1 MASRTAA
8 SRMRLIDEI
17 IEYAKKHHPATQFG
31 LLSTFIREYYSNV
44 PLEDI
49 TTRSTDDIYHG
60 LLSHWNLIYQRKP
73 KECKI
78 RVFNPTLEND
88 GWHSQRTIIEI
99 IQLDMP
105 FLVDSM
111 RMALT
116 RLGYSIHLVVHL
128 GGLQICR
135 DEEGYVTKIM
145 PFDVDTQDAFIE
157 APIYMEIDKELDNK
171 KLKDIQD
178 NIRRVLHDVEVTV
191 KDWDLMKKKVEDI
204 IQEINDTNPP
214 LDKLDLDE
222 SIEFL
227 KWLLSDHFTFLGFR
241 EYRMV
246 YRGKEQYLEMVS
258 KTGLGVLRDESK
270 SKKLRP
276 LSELPPAAR
285 KRALSKEL
293 LIVSKT
299 NTKSTVHRRAYTDY
313 LGIKN
318 FNKKCE
324 LIGEFRF
331 IGLFTKDYLGNP
343 LDIPYLR
350 EKVKTILKM
359 AGVAHQGH
367 ASNTIMHILETLPR
381 DDLFQGTVE
390 ELTDIALG
398 IWQLQERRLT
408 RLFIRKDAYNRYF
421 SCLVFIPR
429 ENFNTDVLKRIQNV
443 LMENL
448 HGIEVEYST
457 FFSESILARIDYV
470 IRINPANNVRFNSE
484 VLENKIINVGRSWND
499 SMRDTLNEKYGQEKG
514 LKLFERYQFSF
525 PAGYREVNDTY
536 SACYDIAYIEELLEG
551 NELGMSFYRPPEAE
565 SHVLRFKLFRFDKTI
580 PLSDAL
586 PLLENM
592 GLRIVGEAP
601 YEIMVE
607 GRSVWLNDFQME
619 YPQTE
624 PLDVSGIR
632 ETFHDA
638 FYQVWKKSAEN
649 DSFNRLVL
657 SADLSWREISVIRAY
672 AKYLRQTGLSFSQ
685 DYIEEA
691 ISNNP
696 DIARMLIAIFRQ
708 RFMPDLSKD
717 RAEQF
722 SALKINI
729 EKALDKVASLDE
741 DRIIRRFLIV
751 IQATLRTN
759 FYQKGKDG
767 LYKSYIS
774 FKIDPSQI
782 PDIPLPIPL
791 YETFVCSPRF
801 EGVHLRN
808 AKVARGGIRW
818 SDRKEDFRVE
828 ILGLMKAQH
837 VKNAV
842 IVPAG
847 AKGGFITKLLPLD
860 GPREAILEEG
870 IACYQSFICGLLDLA
885 DNIQSGHIKKPEDTV
900 CYDGEDPY
908 LVVAADKGTA
918 TFSDIAN
925 AKSEEYHFWL
935 GDAFASG
942 GSMGYDHKKIGI
954 TARGAWESVKS
965 HFQEMN
971 LDPHQHEFSVIGIGD
986 MSGDVFGNGLI
997 ISDKAKL
1004 LAAFNHMHIF
1014 IDPNPD
1020 RASAYRERLR
1030 LYSKPRSSW
1039 ADYDP
1044 KLISRGGGVFLRS
1057 AKSIKLTKEIKK
1069 FLDVSKE
1076 SMEPNEL
1083 IRAILCAPVDLLW
1096 NGGIGTYVKA
1106 STETNLQVGDRNND
1120 NLRVNG
1126 CDLRCKVVAE
1136 GGNLGFTQL
1145 GRIEYEKSDGR
1156 INTDFIDNSGG
1167 VDCSDREVNI
1177 KILFNS
1183 VISKGNMSL
1192 KQRNQL
1198 LSAMTDDVAK
1208 LVLYNNY
1215 RQARSIS
1222 YAVSQSLEYLEL
1234 YRQFMDYYEHEKL
1247 LPRSL
1252 EFLPDD
1258 KVLHERKASMRG
1270 LTRSETAV
1278 LTAYSKIFLK
1288 HTILNSDLPED
1299 PHLFEFI
1306 EMAFPERLRGKY
1318 KKQMHEHR
1326 LRRELIATQLS
1337 NDIVTHMGITF
1348 VFQLSN
1354 ETGEPAHNVIRAYV
1368 VSRLI
1373 YNMPQFIKM
1382 IEDLD
1387 YKVPTDIQIQ
1397 LRLDVTKLIR
1407 RSTRWFL
1414 RNRRDQLDIRENV
1427 KRFSTPIETLWASI
1441 PTLLTGSEKEYFDI
1455 QSKSLVTQK
1464 IPLEVANKF
1473 ATLRALYSALNIV
1486 EAATSSKTELIEV
1499 AQIYYFLMERL
1510 DLIWFREQINAYPI
1524 NNHWAAQ
1531 ARASIK
1537 GDLDSLQRKLVIG
1550 VLKLKTKTTHAADR
1564 IDAWLTKHQAN
1575 VLRWHY
1581 VLGDIRSTSVSEYS
1595 MLSVAMRE
1603 LLDLTDI
1610 GKGSKTAE

>member
-8 SRMRLIDEI
+8 TRMRLIDEI
-17 IEYAKKHHPATQFG
+17 IDYAKKHHPAAQFS
-31 LLSTFIREYYSNV
+31 LLATFIREYYNNV

-60 LLSHWNLIYQRKP
+60 LLSHWELIYQRKP

-78 RVFNPTLEND
+78 RVFNPTLETD
-88 GWHSQRTIIEI
+88 CWLSHRTIIEI
-99 IQLDMP
+99 IQVDMP

-111 RMALT
+111 RMALS
-116 RLGYSIHLVVHL
+116 RLGYSIHLVVYL

-135 DEEGYVTKIM
+135 DSEGRVLKIM
-145 PFDVDTQDAFIE
+145 PFDVDTEDASIE
-157 APIYMEIDKELDNK
+157 APIYMEIDKELDPQ
-171 KLKDIQD
+171 KLKDITE
-178 NIRRVLHDVEVTV
+178 NIRRVLRDVDVTV
-191 KDWDLMKKKVEDI
+191 KDWELMKTKVESI
-204 IQEINDTNPP
+204 IQEINETKPP
-214 LDKLDLDE
+214 LDPQDLEE
-222 SIEFL
+222 SMEFL
-227 KWLLSDHFTFLGFR
+227 RWLLNDHFTFLGFR

-246 YRGKEQYLEMVS
+246 TRGKEQYLEMIS
-258 KTGLGVLRDESK
+258 KSGLGVLRDESK

-293 LIVSKT
+293 LIISKT
-299 NTKSTVHRRAYTDY
+299 NTRSTVHRPTFTDY
-313 LGIKN
+313 LGIKR
-318 FNKKCE
+318 FNHKGE
-324 LIGEFRF
+324 LIGEYRF
-331 IGLFTKDYLGNP
+331 IGLYTKEYLGNP
-343 LDIPYLR
+343 LDIPYIR
-350 EKVKTILKM
+350 EKVKTILKK
-359 AGVAHQGH
+359 AGLAHHGH

-381 DDLFQGTVE
+381 DDLFQASVD
-390 ELTDIALG
+390 ELSDIALG
-398 IWQLQERRLT
+398 VWQLQERRLT
-408 RLFIRKDAYNRYF
+408 RLFVLKDAYNRYF
-421 SCLVFIPR
+421 SCYVYIPR
-429 ENFNTDVLKRIQNV
+429 ENFNTDLLKRIQLV
-443 LMENL
+443 LVENL
-448 HGIEVEYST
+448 QGFEVEYST
-457 FFSESILARIDYV
+457 FFSESILARIHFV
-470 IRINPANNVRFNSE
+470 IRIKPDNNIRFNLE
-484 VLENKIINVGRSWND
+484 ALENKIVNVGRSWGD
-499 SMRDTLNEKYGQEKG
+499 SLRDSLYEKYSEDVRV
-514 LKLFERYQFSF
+514 KLFERYQFSF
-525 PAGYREVNDTY
+525 PAGYREVNDTF
-536 SACYDIAYIEELLEG
+536 SACYDISHIERLLSGED
-551 NELGMSFYRPPEAE
+551 LGMSFYRPPEAD
-565 SHVLRFKLFRFDKTI
+565 SHVLRFKLFQFDKTI
-580 PLSDAL
+580 PLSDAI

-592 GLRIVGEAP
+592 GLRIIGEAP

-619 YPQTE
+619 YPQSE

-632 ETFHDA
+632 ETFHEA

-657 SADLSWREISVIRAY
+657 LADLSWREISVIRAY
-672 AKYLRQTGLSFSQ
+672 AKYLRQAGLSFSQ
-685 DYIEEA
+685 DYVEQA
-691 ISNNP
+691 ICNNP
-696 DIARMLIAIFRQ
+696 DIARMLIAFFRQ
-708 RFMPDLSKD
+708 RFHPEMSKD
-717 RAEQF
+717 RVAQSLEIKQR
-722 SALKINI
+722 I
-729 EKALDKVASLDE
+729 EKALDKVSSLDE

-751 IQATLRTN
+751 ILATLRTN
-759 FYQKGKDG
+759 FYQKAKDG
-767 LYKSYIS
+767 NFKPYIS

-791 YETFVCSPRF
+791 YETFVCSPRV

-818 SDRKEDFRVE
+818 SDRKEDYRVE
-828 ILGLMKAQH
+828 VLGLMKAQH

-842 IVPAG
+842 IVPGG
-847 AKGGFITKLLPLD
+847 AKGGFITKLLPID
-860 GPREAILEEG
+860 GSREAILEEG
-870 IACYQSFICGLLDLA
+870 IACYQAFICGLLDLV
-885 DNIQSGHIKKPEDTV
+885 DNILEGKIIKPENSI
-900 CYDGEDPY
+900 CYDGDDPY

-925 AKSEEYHFWL
+925 SKSEEYNFWL
-935 GDAFASG
+935 SDAFASG
-942 GSMGYDHKKIGI
+942 GSVGYDHKKIGI

-965 HFQEMN
+965 HFQEMS
-971 LDPHQHEFSVIGIGD
+971 LDPHKDEFTVVGIGD

-1004 LAAFNHMHIF
+1004 IAAFNHMHIF
-1014 IDPNPD
+1014 IDPNPHQS
-1020 RASAYRERLR
+1020 SAYRERLR

-1044 KLISRGGGVFLRS
+1044 KLISRGGGVFMRS

-1069 FLDVSKE
+1069 FLNVTKD

-1083 IRAILCAPVDLLW
+1083 IRSILCAPVDLLW

-1106 STETNLQVGDRNND
+1106 STETNLQVIDRAND

-1126 CDLRCKVVAE
+1126 CDLRTKIVAE
-1136 GGNLGFTQL
+1136 GGNLGFTQM
-1145 GRIEYEKSDGR
+1145 GRIEYEKSGGR

-1183 VISKGNMSL
+1183 LITKGVMSL

-1198 LSAMTDDVAK
+1198 LSSMTDDVAK

-1222 YAVSQSLEYLEL
+1222 YAASQSLEYLEL

-1247 LPRSL
+1247 LPRDL

-1258 KVLHERKASMRG
+1258 KVLHERKALMRG
-1270 LTRSETAV
+1270 LTRSEIAV
-1278 LTAYSKIFLK
+1278 LTAYSKIFIK
-1288 HTILNSDLPED
+1288 QSILNSDLPED
-1299 PHLFEFI
+1299 PHLFEYV

-1326 LRRELIATQLS
+1326 LHRELIATQLS
-1337 NDIVTHMGITF
+1337 NEIVTHMGITF
-1348 VFQLSN
+1348 IFQMKN

-1368 VSRLI
+1368 VSRCL
-1373 YNMPQFIKM
+1373 YNMPSYISM
-1382 IEDLD
+1382 IENLD
-1387 YKVPTDIQIQ
+1387 HKVSTDIQIQ

-1414 RNRRDQLDIRENV
+1414 RNRKDQLDIKENI
-1427 KRFSTPIETLWASI
+1427 KRFAGPIKTLWDSI
-1441 PTLLTGSEKEYFDI
+1441 PNLIVGSEKEYFDV
-1455 QSKSLVTQK
+1455 QSQSLMSQK
-1464 IPLEVANKF
+1464 IPQDIAEKF
-1473 ATLRALYSALNIV
+1473 ALLHPLYSALNIV
-1486 EAATSSKTELIEV
+1486 EAATSSKSEIANV
-1499 AQIYYFLMERL
+1499 GKIYYFLMERL

-1531 ARASIK
+1531 ARAAIK
-1537 GDLDSLQRKLVIG
+1537 GDLDSLQRKLVIS
-1550 VLKLKTKTTHAADR
+1550 VLKLKTKTTQAADR
-1564 IDAWLTKHQAN
+1564 IDAWLSEHQTI

-1581 VLGDIRSTSVSEYS
+1581 VLGDIRSTNVSEYS

-1603 LLDLTDI
+1603 LLDLTDA
-1610 GKGSKTAE
+1610 SKSK